1 MTCSLLAH
9 IQQIFRIQL
18 SSDRVVHLY
27 TFYRV
32 SWQELLMFIASK
44 YPCIVMSDLVRP
56 MSNLSAIWSQFN
68 RDKWHGLN
76 SHHSPGSATRTPIKH
91 AVISLPNKSGPTCH
105 HLEIDDWD
113 YRMCVCVFLYKCEVI
128 FKPLC
133 EQSCNIRKLLAHST
147 DTPHKHRSVWILWRV
162 CCDCNAHYLCVVFL
176 HRLCQNCDWSTSLPL
191 TEPHTLC
198 VQTQQSGVGW
208 RSNEN
213 MSLCADLCIWMRAS
227 YFLIQL

>member
-128 FKPLC
+128 F
-133 EQSCNIRKLLAHST
+133 
-147 DTPHKHRSVWILWRV
+147 
-162 CCDCNAHYLCVVFL
+162 
-176 HRLCQNCDWSTSLPL
+176 
-191 TEPHTLC
+191 
-198 VQTQQSGVGW
+198 
-208 RSNEN
+208 
-213 MSLCADLCIWMRAS
+213 SLCASSPVIS
-227 YFLIQL
+227 VSFLHIPLTPLTSTARFEYCGGFVVIVMHIIYVSCFCTGCVRIVTDQLLFP